1 MDVSLIHK
9 AEILDY
15 PHREDERRYMDYLFV
30 SHEGWY
36 LKQNKEKIIDY
47 HKKTENHTMGLRR
60 VMETQST
67 SLVFQKVKEVE

>member
-1 MDVSLIHK
+1 
-9 AEILDY
+9 
-15 PHREDERRYMDYLFV
+15 MDYLFV